1 VKAVVDRIVRD
12 AKALRVL
19 GVGAVAINSNDAC
32 TYVED
37 SFENMRA
44 FARRHGFG
52 FPYLYV
58 ESQDVARA
66 YDALCTPEFVG
77 FDGNLV
83 MQYRGRLDASGRHP
97 AAPEVKRELY
107 EAMKQ
112 VAETGCALGEQMA
125 SIGSSIKWKRR

>member
-1 VKAVVDRIVRD
+1 VKAVVDRIVRG

-52 FPYLYV
+52 FPYLYD

-66 YDALCTPEFVG
+66 YGALCTPEFFG
-77 FDGNLV
+77 FDRNLV
-83 MQYRGRLDASGRHP
+83 MQYRG
-97 AAPEVKRELY
+97 AP
-107 EAMKQ
+107 
-112 VAETGCALGEQMA
+112 
-125 SIGSSIKWKRR
+125 